1 MLSIRSAGCGFIF
14 SLGYVLVAAQT
25 PGKAPANPAASV
37 ERAAALAE
45 TGHCAEA
52 LPQLNRARGH
62 ITDADLK
69 RRVGLAGVRCGMTV
83 KDAALTVTFLSW
95 LDHEFPHD
103 AAVLYLSS
111 HVYSDL
117 SVRAS
122 NELLATNPASA
133 QVHQLNAEALETMG
147 KWKEAAEEYHTV
159 LSKDPH
165 MSGIHYRLGRLLLSE
180 PNAPPTVKEDAR
192 REFEEE
198 FKIDPKNAGA
208 EFVLGELS
216 RQAEQLPEAIAHFGK
231 ATTLDTTFVDA
242 YIGLGRSLLA
252 AGKASEAIPPLEAA
266 TKLQPE
272 NPVAHFQLAT
282 AYRRAGRK
290 ADADREFQA
299 HGQASEKISQTTD
312 EIKKQVIG
320 SGKPTQ

>member
-1 MLSIRSAGCGFIF
+1 MLSIRSAALTSIILAGCIA
-14 SLGYVLVAAQT
+14 VAQT
-25 PGKAPANPAASV
+25 PGKTPADSAASI
-37 ERAAALAE
+37 ERAASLAE
-45 TGHCAEA
+45 TGHCAQA
-52 LPQLNRARGH
+52 LPQLNRARVH
-62 ITDADLK
+62 ISDADLK
-69 RRVGLAGVRCGMTV
+69 RRVGLAGVRCGMSV
-83 KDAALTVTFLSW
+83 KDAALTVTFISW

-103 AAVLYLSS
+103 PAVLYLAS
-111 HVYSDL
+111 HVFSDL

-122 NELLATNPASA
+122 NELLATNPASP

-147 KWKEAAEEYHTV
+147 KWKEAAEEYRVV

-165 MSGIHYRLGRLLLSE
+165 MAGIHYRLGRLLLSE
-180 PNAPPTVKEDAR
+180 PNAPPTVKDDAR

-198 FKIDPKNAGA
+198 LNIDPKNAGA

-216 RQAEQLPEAIAHFGK
+216 RQAEQLPDAIAHFGK

-252 AGKASEAIPPLEAA
+252 AGKAAEAIPPLETA

-272 NPVAHFQLAT
+272 NPVAHFQLGT

-290 ADADREFQA
+290 ADADREFTA
-299 HGQASEKISQTTD
+299 HGQASEKISQASD
-312 EIKKQVIG
+312 EIKKQVSG
-320 SGKPTQ
+320 AGKPVQ